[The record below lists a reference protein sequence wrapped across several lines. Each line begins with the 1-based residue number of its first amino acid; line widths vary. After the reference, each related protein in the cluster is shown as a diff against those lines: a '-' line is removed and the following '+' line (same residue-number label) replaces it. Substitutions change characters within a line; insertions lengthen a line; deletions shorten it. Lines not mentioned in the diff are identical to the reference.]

1 MSPLD
6 RRTFLT
12 IGAAAAVTTRASA
25 QTSAANTATAPSSS
39 ARLALEKS
47 LLFGMIGGGGTLLE
61 KLKRARAAGFS
72 GVELDSPAQGF
83 TVDEALAALAES
95 GMRVADVVDSV
106 HWSKPLS
113 SPDASVRDAGR
124 AALEGALRD
133 ARRYGTDSV
142 LLVPAIVNAE
152 VSYAEAWERSTAE
165 ITKVL
170 PLAAELKVHVAI
182 ENVWN
187 NFLLSPLEAARY
199 VDQFASP
206 WVGWHFDVGNVVLY
220 GWPEQWLRTL
230 GKRVKRLHV
239 KEYSRKQLD
248 ELGRWKGFDVELGEG
263 DCRWPE
269 VLRALADIGYAGWAS
284 AEVAGGAQIVAARE
298 PQFTCLLQKLRGVGE
313 STFSERAG
321 SGQREHV
328 RRSTN
333 CPVSRRS
340 IDHLRRDR
348 NPGREGWCRVQSRDL
363 AFKQRYGPR
372 LLAGLHVQPN
382 GASCLSAPHQ
392 VAREAMPKRV
402 KFTPTQDVGS
412 PLLQEL
418 AKEWVEC
425 GHLGSIRY
433 RAHQQFPSCDGRTET
448 RPGSRA
454 EQAIDRA
461 DLEIIEQRR
470 ATEIGPQFC
479 RQWGEDLLR
488 QVAEEARG
496 SLLVPGVGRAQRT
509 SRRFAR
515 TGEEHEARGPTAKRG
530 LTRRVELEA
539 IAHFAE
545 QAPLFAVVEFEIG
558 GAEAHHAPL
567 QLVAGQ
573 R

>member
-12 IGAAAAVTTRASA
+12 IGAAAAVTARASA
-25 QTSAANTATAPSSS
+25 QTSATSTATAPSSS

-61 KLKRARAAGFS
+61 KLKRARSAGFS

-284 AEVAGGAQIVAARE
+284 AEVAGGDEAR
-298 PQFTCLLQKLRGVGE
+298 LRD
-313 STFSERAG
+313 
-321 SGQREHV
+321 
-328 RRSTN
+328 
-333 CPVSRRS
+333 VSRRM
-340 IDHLRRDR
+340 DR
-348 NPGREGWCRVQSRDL
+348 VL
-363 AFKQRYGPR
+363 
-372 LLAGLHVQPN
+372 GL
-382 GASCLSAPHQ
+382 
-392 VAREAMPKRV
+392 
-402 KFTPTQDVGS
+402 
-412 PLLQEL
+412 
-418 AKEWVEC
+418 
-425 GHLGSIRY
+425 
-433 RAHQQFPSCDGRTET
+433 
-448 RPGSRA
+448 
-454 EQAIDRA
+454 
-461 DLEIIEQRR
+461 
-470 ATEIGPQFC
+470 
-479 RQWGEDLLR
+479 
-488 QVAEEARG
+488 
-496 SLLVPGVGRAQRT
+496 
-509 SRRFAR
+509 
-515 TGEEHEARGPTAKRG
+515 
-530 LTRRVELEA
+530 
-539 IAHFAE
+539 
-545 QAPLFAVVEFEIG
+545 
-558 GAEAHHAPL
+558 
-567 QLVAGQ
+567 
-573 R
+573 